1 MKNNFYFNQKRNVWD
16 KHYKDYYYGAYGS
29 NLNKRQ
35 MSHRCPLAK
44 PAGTAIIRDKQL
56 CFRGVA
62 DLEYKKD
69 ETFKLGLWK
78 ITDYCEQALDRY
90 EGFPNLYIKE
100 FVEIGGKKIMLYVM
114 REQEVYFPPNK
125 GYLDI
130 ISDGFDD
137 FKLDYTLLKFAV
149 KQSFELETKPDWQL
163 TPW

>member
-1 MKNNFYFNQKRNVWD
+1 MNNNFYFNQKRNVWD

-69 ETFKLGLWK
+69 ETDTRLKHVFLTNEGTKLFNEIFSIQK
-78 ITDYCEQALDRY
+78 KRIY
-90 EGFPNLYIKE
+90 EAF
-100 FVEIGGKKIMLYVM
+100 
-114 REQEVYFPPNK
+114 
-125 GYLDI
+125 
-130 ISDGFDD
+130 S
-137 FKLDYTLLKFAV
+137 KLDSRDILSFDKVLNKIINEKF
-149 KQSFELETKPDWQL
+149 
-163 TPW
+163 